1 VTQELAK
8 NKKTAES
15 FKSMMVKKDKK
26 AYKEQIKTTDSIVKQ
41 IETEQAKYFGS
52 IDERQGITRN
62 KETTVTQRLGLARS
76 YIDSRQ
82 GPQTGTESQLYNQ
95 AETMAEKTMAESK
108 NWMNTEW
115 EAYKVAM
122 KKVQI
127 DIWEE

>member
-1 VTQELAK
+1 
-8 NKKTAES
+8 
-15 FKSMMVKKDKK
+15 MMVKKDKK